1 MHPTFPMPAITHLMK
16 RLGFVKLD
24 RYGLVLT
31 PEGRIM
37 SLRPTVLDDGLGGK
51 VVGWQE
57 GDLAA
62 MELDPWEPFRPAS
75 QRAVASRV
83 AITMLPAR
91 VPAPF
96 PAPLPAPVPV
106 AVAPEPVVE
115 EDEWEWEIAI
125 ARARVAADEVQ
136 TTVAALTPRRTKPT
150 PPPLPPAPRTLPMPV
165 VTITAEPMTSGTWPK
180 TEPLGTI
187 DYEDYTSPLAEVVR
201 VPPRIVEPTTPSARA
216 APVAKS
222 VRPGTSPV
230 TVIPV
235 PRLPS
240 LRDGGTVTPIE
251 QRAMPPRR
259 YPKGTG
265 PVDPN
270 HLADQ
275 TKPGIVLSPAG
286 ALPSFKQRTASR
298 G

>member
-1 MHPTFPMPAITHLMK
+1 MPAITHLMK

-62 MELDPWEPFRPAS
+62 MELDAWEPFRPAS

-83 AITMLPAR
+83 AITMLPAPVSVP
-91 VPAPF
+91 VPAR
-96 PAPLPAPVPV
+96 APV

-115 EDEWEWEIAI
+115 EDEWEWEIAL

-136 TTVAALTPRRTKPT
+136 TTVAALTPRRTTPT
-150 PPPLPPAPRTLPMPV
+150 PPPIPATRTLPMPV
-165 VTITAEPMTSGTWPK
+165 VTMTAEPMSSGQWPK
-180 TEPLGTI
+180 TEPVGTI

-201 VPPRIVEPTTPSARA
+201 VPRIVETPTAK
-216 APVAKS
+216 PVAKS
-222 VRPGTSPV
+222 LRPGTSPV

-240 LRDGGTVTPIE
+240 LRDGGSVTPIE
-251 QRAMPPRR
+251 QRTRF
-259 YPKGTG
+259 PKGTG

-275 TKPGIVLSPAG
+275 TKPGIALPRAAG
-286 ALPSFKQRTASR
+286 AVALPSIKQRTASR